1 MAMRNKDIAVTRTK
15 VMQMSTDAKI
25 SARQHRVDKTRNKTI
40 ELRRSIDDVRKTQ
53 YAADRRL
60 NSSVEFGCKI
70 EKKKRKFIVKIDQY
84 SSTTRRYM

>member
-1 MAMRNKDIAVTRTK
+1 MAMRNKDIAMTRTK

-25 SARQHRVDKTRNKTI
+25 SARQHRVDKNRNTTI
-40 ELRRSIDDVRKTQ
+40 ELRRSIDDVRKIQ

-60 NSSVEFGCKI
+60 NSSVDYERKL

-84 SSTTRRYM
+84 SSKTRRYM